1 MSQTPTLLRS
11 RGVRTGAASVALGAI
26 AFGAMAPA
34 ANAERVDL
42 TSKYG
47 YMSIDSDGDEIFNIL
62 GGYDKPADM
71 GGDSSVAFCIEMG
84 TYFPSSTNKVVK
96 QTQTDEYPEIAY
108 VINKWGQD
116 RDNDLQQ
123 AAVQYLVHAN
133 LDVYDPGFTTKYGIG
148 KGQAAPGYTGS
159 KTPGS
164 PEKYQ
169 QARQQMLAGVDPEV
183 KALADSYWE
192 EAAANAS
199 AQAGYT
205 AMEPSFDRDRINS
218 AVVKD
223 FRVNN
228 GDGKAISPKTQIKV
242 DLESATFEDGS
253 RSKTL
258 TIAQANEGLR
268 INFTAGQAE
277 NVAVSYDTTS
287 NMPSNELV
295 IAQMAPHDG
304 GDGYDGT
311 GTYPEGNPAAG
322 DRKTNRT
329 GAPAQTSISAVSSTI
344 DVASARAEMPLTTSP
359 DLQTEATDK
368 ADGDKNVTQVGGTVV
383 DTVKYTG
390 LIPGKEYTMEGEL
403 KERIVEGDTVSE
415 GETVATASTTF
426 TADASGDGTVS
437 LEFVLPDSAK
447 GKTLVAFET
456 ASSEDGDR
464 VVHANIED
472 EAQTVYVADLS
483 SQIADD
489 VDGDQYLAQA
499 GGTVTDTVPYSNLKP
514 DTEHRIVTELLDRE
528 TGESTGIT
536 KESTFTSDPSG
547 SGEVEVQIE
556 IPEGYAGKTLLAVQ
570 SIYEGET
577 EMASDRWIADAED
590 GDEARE
596 AETIYVSDLA
606 TTALDAADGDK
617 NLVQEGASIVDTV
630 EYTNLAPGQE
640 YTVSGEL
647 MDKETGKSTGVTAE
661 ATFTPEEANGTV
673 DVTFENLPREVAGKT
688 LVAFETVT
696 AAPTEDGDATVVAEH
711 KDIDDEA
718 QTTYVADIGT
728 TATDKLDGDKSV
740 QQTGGTVVDSVEYTN
755 LVVGQ
760 EYTVEGT
767 LMDKGTGE
775 ALVDD
780 EGNPVTSETTFTP
793 EEANGTV
800 DLEFE
805 LPDGAAGKTLVAFER
820 VSNDVGIVAT
830 HEDIEDNDQTVYII
844 DIGTT
849 ATDASDGDKRVAH
862 DGKIKDA
869 VKYENLLAGKE
880 YVLKGELMDQA
891 TGEAV
896 IDQAT
901 GKPVVAET
909 TFTPETSDGVA
920 NVIFD
925 LGSVPNTTT
934 VAFET
939 LYDTDGNVLAEHRDI
954 DDRGQTVVTEDV
966 PPEPG
971 EPGEPGTPGEPGIP
985 GDTPAPPM
993 DGVDGA
999 DGYNGVDGDDGMN
1012 AAAADAAQ
1020 ADNGAGLARTGVAAG
1035 GLLGGLTLLGAA
1047 GLLADRL
1054 RRKALGGLSE

>member
-1 MSQTPTLLRS
+1 MSHPTTMLRS

-26 AFGAMAPA
+26 AFGLIAPA
-34 ANAERVDL
+34 AHAERVDL
-42 TSKYG
+42 TSEYG
-47 YMSIDSDGDEIFNIL
+47 YTSTDSNGEKVVNIL
-62 GGYDKPADM
+62 GGYDKPAGM
-71 GGDSSVAFCIEMG
+71 AGDSSIAFCIEMG

-108 VINKWGQD
+108 VINKWGD
-116 RDNDLQQ
+116 DKNSLNQ

-148 KGQAAPGYTGS
+148 KGQAAPDYTGN
-159 KTPGS
+159 KAPGS

-169 QARQQMLAGVDPEV
+169 QARQQMLDGVDDEV
-183 KALADSYWE
+183 KALANSYWE

-205 AMEPSFDRDRINS
+205 AMDPSFDRDRINS

-242 DLESATFEDGS
+242 DLENATFEDGS
-253 RSKTL
+253 KSKTL
-258 TIAQANEGLR
+258 TIAQASEGLR
-268 INFTAGQAE
+268 INFTAGQAD
-277 NVAVSYDTTS
+277 NVVVSYDTTG

-311 GTYPEGNPAAG
+311 GTYPEGNPLAG
-322 DRKTNRT
+322 DKKTNRT
-329 GAPAQTSISAVSSTI
+329 GAPAQTSISAVSSMI
-344 DVASARAEMPLTTSP
+344 DVVGNRAEMPLTKNP

-368 ADGDKNVTQVGGTVV
+368 ADGDKNITQVGGTVV

-390 LIPGKEYTMEGEL
+390 LIPGKKYTMEGEL

-456 ASSEDGDR
+456 ATSEDGDR
-464 VVHANIED
+464 IVHANIED

-489 VDGDQYLAQA
+489 LDGDQYLAQA

-514 DTEHRIVTELLDRE
+514 DAEHRIVTELLDRE

-547 SGEVEVQIE
+547 SGEVAVQIE

-617 NLVQEGASIVDTV
+617 NLVQSGATVVDTV

-647 MDKETGKSTGVTAE
+647 MDKETGESTGVTAT
-661 ATFTPEEANGTV
+661 ATFTPESPDGTV
-673 DVTFENLPREVAGKT
+673 DVTFEDLPAELAGKT

-696 AAPTEDGDATVVAEH
+696 VPGAEGEEPTVVAEH
-711 KDIDDEA
+711 RDIEDEA

-767 LMDKGTGE
+767 LMDKATGE
-775 ALVDD
+775 ALLDAD
-780 EGNPVTSETTFTP
+780 GNPVTSSTTFTP
-793 EEANGTV
+793 EESNGTV
-800 DLEFE
+800 DLEFA
-805 LPDGAAGKTLVAFER
+805 LPDDARGKTLVAFER
-820 VSNDVGIVAT
+820 VSNDVGIVAV
-830 HEDIEDNDQTVYII
+830 HEDIEDEDQTVVVV

-849 ATDASDGDKRVAH
+849 ATDAEDGDKRVAH
-862 DGKIKDA
+862 DGIINDA
-869 VKYENLLAGKE
+869 VAYENLTPGKG
-880 YVLKGELMDQA
+880 YVVKGELMDQA

-901 GKPVVAET
+901 GKPAVAET
-909 TFTPETSDGVA
+909 TFTPEEADGIV
-920 NVIFD
+920 NVVFD
-925 LGSVPNTTT
+925 LGSVPNTT
-934 VAFET
+934 VVVFET
-939 LYDTDGNVLAEHRDI
+939 LYDADGNIQAEHKDI

-966 PPEPG
+966 PPEPPIPGEPG
-971 EPGEPGTPGEPGIP
+971 EPGEPGTPG
-985 GDTPAPPM
+985 T
-993 DGVDGA
+993 DGFDGA
-999 DGYNGVDGDDGMN
+999 DGADGAN
-1012 AAAADAAQ
+1012 AAAADAADAAQ
-1020 ADNGAGLARTGVAAG
+1020 ADTGAGLARTGVNVG
-1035 GLLGGLTLLGAA
+1035 GLALGSGILGAL
-1047 GLLADRL
+1047 GLALNHL
-1054 RRKALGGLSE
+1054 RRRVGMSE